1 MLIKKYKNV
10 IIKLKYFNQ
19 KPLENRRED
28 LMNNGLE
35 KRYGLVTAISMVI
48 GIVIGSGVFFKA
60 VKVLN
65 LTGGNMMQSLL
76 VIAIVGLIMIAC
88 SCAFAALGTK
98 YVKCNGL
105 VDYAEATISKKYA
118 YYVAWFM
125 STMYYPIIASTLS
138 WISARYTTMLLGLE
152 DGGGATCAIGAF
164 YMMGSFTVNALSP
177 KLAGKLQVSTTVIK
191 LIPLLLMG
199 IVGTVV
205 GLINGN
211 GIAIFSDTSVIAAGG
226 TSSGMLAAVCAF
238 AFSYEGWII
247 ATTINSELKN
257 AKRDLP
263 IALISGA
270 IFCTLIYSL
279 YVYSMSATMNA
290 EQILEAGDMLPK
302 IAFSNMFGDF
312 AGTLVFVFIIIS
324 CLGTTN
330 GVMMGTMRGLYS
342 LSFRTEGKK
351 SGMLA
356 EVDKSTGMPL
366 KSCIAGLGLCAF
378 WFLQWQVFFWEGPL
392 VMNKTGNPA
401 WLFGWEADEIVI
413 ITLYAFY
420 IPIFIMM
427 MIKEKEFGFVKRYIL
442 PLLGIGASLF
452 MGYCCVVS
460 YGELV
465 YSYLVVFALFMLA
478 GVVFYHA
485 KPKKR

>member
-1 MLIKKYKNV
+1 M
-10 IIKLKYFNQ
+10 
-19 KPLENRRED
+19 ENK
-28 LMNNGLE
+28 LE
-35 KRYGLVTAISMVI
+35 KRYGLLTAISMVI

-65 LTGGNMMQSLL
+65 LTGGNMGQSLL
-76 VIAIVGLIMIAC
+76 VIGIVGLIMIAC

-98 YVKCNGL
+98 YVKCNGI
-105 VDYAEATISKKYA
+105 VDYAEATSGKKYA

-125 STMYYPIIASTLS
+125 STMYYPIIAATLS
-138 WISARYTTMLLGLE
+138 WVSARYTTMLFGME

-164 YMMGSFTVNALSP
+164 YLMASFTINALSP

-191 LIPLLLMG
+191 LVPLLLMG
-199 IVGTVV
+199 VVGTIVGLV
-205 GLINGN
+205 NGN
-211 GIAIFSDTSVIAAGG
+211 GIAIFSDNSIIAAGG
-226 TSSGMLAAVCAF
+226 QNSGIFSAVCAF

-263 IALISGA
+263 LALVGGA

-290 EQILEAGDMLPK
+290 EQILQAGDMLPK
-302 IAFSNMFGDF
+302 VAFSNVFGNF

-342 LSFRTEGKK
+342 LSFRTEGKRANI
-351 SGMLA
+351 LA
-356 EVDKSTGMPL
+356 EVDRSTGMPL
-366 KSCIAGLGLCAF
+366 KSCIACLGICAF

-392 VMNKTGNPA
+392 VMNKTENPA
-401 WLFGWEADEIVI
+401 WLLGWEADEIVI

-420 IPIFIMM
+420 IPIFIMT
-427 MIKEKEFGFVKRYIL
+427 MIKEKDFGFVKRIVL
-442 PLLGIGASLF
+442 PLLGIAASVF
-452 MGYCCVVS
+452 MAYCCVIS

-465 YSYLVVFALFMLA
+465 LSYLVVFALFMLA
-478 GVVFYHA
+478 GVAFYYV
-485 KPKKR
+485 KPGKGKK

>member
-1 MLIKKYKNV
+1 M
-10 IIKLKYFNQ
+10 
-19 KPLENRRED
+19 ENK
-28 LMNNGLE
+28 LE
-35 KRYGLVTAISMVI
+35 KRYGLLTAISMVI

-65 LTGGNMMQSLL
+65 LTGGNMGQSLL
-76 VIAIVGLIMIAC
+76 VIGIVGLIMVAC

-98 YVKCNGL
+98 YVKCNGI
-105 VDYAEATISKKYA
+105 VDYAEATSGKKYA

-125 STMYYPIIASTLS
+125 STMYYPIIAATLS
-138 WISARYTTMLLGLE
+138 WVSARYTTMLFGME

-164 YMMGSFTVNALSP
+164 YLMASFTINALSP
-177 KLAGKLQVSTTVIK
+177 KLAGKLQVSTTAIK
-191 LIPLLLMG
+191 LVPLLLMG
-199 IVGTVV
+199 VVGTIVGLV
-205 GLINGN
+205 NGN
-211 GIAIFSDTSVIAAGG
+211 GIAIFSDNSIIAAGG
-226 TSSGMLAAVCAF
+226 QNSGILSAVCAF

-263 IALISGA
+263 LALVGGA

-290 EQILEAGDMLPK
+290 EQILQAGDMLPK
-302 IAFSNMFGDF
+302 VAFSNVFGNF

-342 LSFRTEGKK
+342 LSFRTEGKRANI
-351 SGMLA
+351 LA
-356 EVDKSTGMPL
+356 EVDRSTGMPL
-366 KSCIAGLGLCAF
+366 KSCIACLGICAF

-392 VMNKTGNPA
+392 VMNKTENPA
-401 WLFGWEADEIVI
+401 WLLGWEADEIVI

-420 IPIFIMM
+420 IPIFIMT
-427 MIKEKEFGFVKRYIL
+427 MIKEKDFGFVKRIVL
-442 PLLGIGASLF
+442 PLLGIAASVF
-452 MGYCCVVS
+452 MAYCCVVS

-465 YSYLVVFALFMLA
+465 LSYLVVFALFMLA
-478 GVVFYHA
+478 GVAFYYV
-485 KPKKR
+485 KPGKGKK

>member
-1 MLIKKYKNV
+1 M
-10 IIKLKYFNQ
+10 
-19 KPLENRRED
+19 ENR
-28 LMNNGLE
+28 LE
-35 KRYGLVTAISMVI
+35 KRYGLFTAISMVI
-48 GIVIGSGVFFKA
+48 GITIGSGVFFKA
-60 VKVLN
+60 VKVLS
-65 LTGGNMMQSLL
+65 LTGGHMGQSLL
-76 VIAIVGLIMIAC
+76 VIGIVGLIMIAC

-105 VDYAEATISKKYA
+105 VDYAEATLGKKYA

-125 STMYYPIIASTLS
+125 STMYYPIIAATLS
-138 WISARYTTMLLGLE
+138 WVSARYTTMLFGME
-152 DGGGATCAIGAF
+152 DGGGATCAIGTF
-164 YMMGSFTVNALSP
+164 YLMSSFAINALSP
-177 KLAGKLQVSTTVIK
+177 KLAGKIQVSTTVIK

-205 GLINGN
+205 GLTNGN
-211 GIAIFSDTSVIAAGG
+211 GIAIFSDSSIIDAGG
-226 TSSGMLAAVCAF
+226 QNSGILSAVCAF

-263 IALISGA
+263 LALIGGA

-279 YVYSMSATMNA
+279 YVYSMSATMTA
-290 EQILEAGDMLPK
+290 EEILEAGDMLPK
-302 IAFSNMFGDF
+302 VAFSNVFGNF

-342 LSFRTEGKK
+342 LSFRTEGKRANI
-351 SGMLA
+351 LA

-366 KSCIAGLGLCAF
+366 KSCIAGLALCAF

-392 VMNKTGNPA
+392 VMNKTGNPS

-420 IPIFIMM
+420 IPIFFMM
-427 MIKEKEFGFVKRYIL
+427 MAKEKDFGFAKRFIL
-442 PLLGIGASLF
+442 PLLGIAASVF

-465 YSYLVVFALFMLA
+465 ISYLAVFALFMLC
-478 GVVFYHA
+478 GVAFYHI
-485 KPKKR
+485 KPKKK

>member
-1 MLIKKYKNV
+1 M
-10 IIKLKYFNQ
+10 
-19 KPLENRRED
+19 ENK
-28 LMNNGLE
+28 LE
-35 KRYGLVTAISMVI
+35 KRYGLLTAISMVI

-65 LTGGNMMQSLL
+65 LTGGNMGQSLL
-76 VIAIVGLIMIAC
+76 VIGIVGLIMIAC

-98 YVKCNGL
+98 YVKCNGI
-105 VDYAEATISKKYA
+105 VDYAEATSGKKYA

-125 STMYYPIIASTLS
+125 STMYYPIIAATLS
-138 WISARYTTMLLGLE
+138 WVSARYTTMLFGME

-164 YMMGSFTVNALSP
+164 YLMASFTINALSP
-177 KLAGKLQVSTTVIK
+177 KLAGKLQVSTTAIK
-191 LIPLLLMG
+191 LVPLLLMG
-199 IVGTVV
+199 VVGTIVGLV
-205 GLINGN
+205 NGN
-211 GIAIFSDTSVIAAGG
+211 GIAIFSDNSIIAAGG
-226 TSSGMLAAVCAF
+226 QNSGILSAVCAF

-263 IALISGA
+263 LALVGGA

-302 IAFSNMFGDF
+302 VAFSNVFGNF

-342 LSFRTEGKK
+342 LSFRTEGKRANI
-351 SGMLA
+351 LA
-356 EVDKSTGMPL
+356 EVDRSTGMPL
-366 KSCIAGLGLCAF
+366 KSCIACLGICAF

-401 WLFGWEADEIVI
+401 WLLGWEADEIVI

-420 IPIFIMM
+420 IPIFIMT
-427 MIKEKEFGFVKRYIL
+427 MIKEKDFGFVKRIVL
-442 PLLGIGASLF
+442 PLLGIAASVF
-452 MGYCCVVS
+452 MAYCCVVS

-465 YSYLVVFALFMLA
+465 LSYLVVFALFMLA
-478 GVVFYHA
+478 GVAFYYV
-485 KPKKR
+485 KPGRGKK

>member
-1 MLIKKYKNV
+1 M
-10 IIKLKYFNQ
+10 
-19 KPLENRRED
+19 ENK
-28 LMNNGLE
+28 LE
-35 KRYGLVTAISMVI
+35 KRYGLLTAISMVI

-65 LTGGNMMQSLL
+65 LTGGNMGQSLL
-76 VIAIVGLIMIAC
+76 VIGIVGLIMIAC
-88 SCAFAALGTK
+88 SCAFAVLGTK
-98 YVKCNGL
+98 YVKCNGI
-105 VDYAEATISKKYA
+105 VDYAEATSGKKYA

-125 STMYYPIIASTLS
+125 STMYYPIIAATLS
-138 WISARYTTMLLGLE
+138 WVSARYTTMLFGME

-164 YMMGSFTVNALSP
+164 YLMASFTINAFSP
-177 KLAGKLQVSTTVIK
+177 KLAGKLQVSTTAIK
-191 LIPLLLMG
+191 LVPLLLMG
-199 IVGTVV
+199 VVGTIVGLV
-205 GLINGN
+205 NGN
-211 GIAIFSDTSVIAAGG
+211 GIAIFSDNSIIAAGG
-226 TSSGMLAAVCAF
+226 QNSGILSAVCAF

-263 IALISGA
+263 LALVGGA

-302 IAFSNMFGDF
+302 VAFSNVFGNF

-342 LSFRTEGKK
+342 LSFRTEGKRANI
-351 SGMLA
+351 LA
-356 EVDKSTGMPL
+356 EVDRSTGMPL
-366 KSCIAGLGLCAF
+366 KSCIACLGICAF

-401 WLFGWEADEIVI
+401 WLLGWEADEIVI

-420 IPIFIMM
+420 IPIFIMT
-427 MIKEKEFGFVKRYIL
+427 MIKEKDFGFVKRIVL
-442 PLLGIGASLF
+442 PLLGIAASVF
-452 MGYCCVVS
+452 MAYCCIVS

-465 YSYLVVFALFMLA
+465 LSYLVVFALFMLA
-478 GVVFYHA
+478 GVAFYYV
-485 KPKKR
+485 KQGKGKK

>member
-1 MLIKKYKNV
+1 M
-10 IIKLKYFNQ
+10 
-19 KPLENRRED
+19 ENK
-28 LMNNGLE
+28 LE
-35 KRYGLVTAISMVI
+35 KRYGLLTAISMVI

-65 LTGGNMMQSLL
+65 LTGGNMGQSLL
-76 VIAIVGLIMIAC
+76 VIGIVGLIMIAC

-98 YVKCNGL
+98 YVKCNGI
-105 VDYAEATISKKYA
+105 VDYAEATSGKKYA

-125 STMYYPIIASTLS
+125 STMYYPIIAATLS
-138 WISARYTTMLLGLE
+138 WVSARYTTMLFGME

-164 YMMGSFTVNALSP
+164 YLMASFTINALSP

-191 LIPLLLMG
+191 LVPLLLMG
-199 IVGTVV
+199 VVGTIVGLV
-205 GLINGN
+205 NGN
-211 GIAIFSDTSVIAAGG
+211 GIAIFSDNSIIAAGG
-226 TSSGMLAAVCAF
+226 QNSGILSAVCAF

-263 IALISGA
+263 LALVGGA

-290 EQILEAGDMLPK
+290 EQILQAGDMLPK
-302 IAFSNMFGDF
+302 VAFSNVFGNF

-342 LSFRTEGKK
+342 LSFRTEGKRANI
-351 SGMLA
+351 LA
-356 EVDKSTGMPL
+356 EVDRSTGMPL
-366 KSCIAGLGLCAF
+366 KSCIACLGICAF

-401 WLFGWEADEIVI
+401 WLLGWEADEIVI

-420 IPIFIMM
+420 IPIFIMT
-427 MIKEKEFGFVKRYIL
+427 MIKEKDFGFVKRIVL
-442 PLLGIGASLF
+442 PLLGIAASVF
-452 MGYCCVVS
+452 MAYCCVVS

-465 YSYLVVFALFMLA
+465 LSYLVVFALFMLA
-478 GVVFYHA
+478 GVAFYYV
-485 KPKKR
+485 KPGRSKK

>member
-1 MLIKKYKNV
+1 M
-10 IIKLKYFNQ
+10 
-19 KPLENRRED
+19 ENR
-28 LMNNGLE
+28 LE
-35 KRYGLVTAISMVI
+35 KRYGLFTAISMVI
-48 GIVIGSGVFFKA
+48 GITIGSGVFFKA
-60 VKVLN
+60 VKVLS
-65 LTGGNMMQSLL
+65 LTGGHMGQSLL
-76 VIAIVGLIMIAC
+76 VIGIVGLIMIAC

-105 VDYAEATISKKYA
+105 VDYAEATLGKKYA

-125 STMYYPIIASTLS
+125 STMYYPIIAATLS
-138 WISARYTTMLLGLE
+138 WVSARYTTMLFGME
-152 DGGGATCAIGAF
+152 DGGGATCAIGTF
-164 YMMGSFTVNALSP
+164 YLMSSFAINALSP
-177 KLAGKLQVSTTVIK
+177 KLAGKIQVSTTVIK

-205 GLINGN
+205 GLTNGN
-211 GIAIFSDTSVIAAGG
+211 GIAIFSDSSIIDAGG
-226 TSSGMLAAVCAF
+226 QNSGILSAVCAF

-263 IALISGA
+263 LALIGGA

-279 YVYSMSATMNA
+279 YVYSMSATMTA
-290 EQILEAGDMLPK
+290 EEILEAGDMLPK
-302 IAFSNMFGDF
+302 VAFSNVFGNF

-342 LSFRTEGKK
+342 LSFRTEGKRANI
-351 SGMLA
+351 LA

-366 KSCIAGLGLCAF
+366 KSCIAGLALCAF

-392 VMNKTGNPA
+392 VMNKTGNPS

-420 IPIFIMM
+420 IPIFFMM
-427 MIKEKEFGFVKRYIL
+427 MAKEKDFSFVKRFVL
-442 PLLGIGASLF
+442 PLFGIAASVF
-452 MGYCCVVS
+452 MGYCCIVS

-465 YSYLVVFALFMLA
+465 ISYIAVFALFMLC
-478 GVVFYHA
+478 GVAFYRI
-485 KPKKR
+485 KPKKK